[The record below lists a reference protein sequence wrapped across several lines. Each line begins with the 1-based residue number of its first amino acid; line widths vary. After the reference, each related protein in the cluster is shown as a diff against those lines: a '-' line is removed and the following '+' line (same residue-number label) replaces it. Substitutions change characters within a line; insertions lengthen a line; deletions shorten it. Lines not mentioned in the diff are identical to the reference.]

1 MRAIEIAEDRPLRAE
16 TLNGI
21 ANFAGKQKFPVDR
34 PIATRAVLTERG
46 EEAAAATYELRKLR
60 AADAGWDSCI
70 VQYNEL
76 SLVEICFG
84 RSITSNRPD
93 VKGGMV
99 SDA

>member
-1 MRAIEIAEDRPLRAE
+1 MRAIEIAEHRPLRAE
-16 TLNGI
+16 TFNSI
-21 ANFAGKQKFPVDR
+21 ADFAREQKFPVDR
-34 PIATRAVLTERG
+34 PVATGAVLAERG

-60 AADAGWDSCI
+60 AADAGWNSGI
-70 VQYNEL
+70 VQYDEL

-84 RSITSNRPD
+84 RSITSNRSD